1 MCLETQVSSVL
12 GLDEQ
17 HGWRIA
23 GFDDLLG
30 LRRFFFFFNR
40 LI

>member
-12 GLDEQ
+12 GPDEQ
-17 HGWRIA
+17 HGLRIA

-30 LRRFFFFFNR
+30 LRRFF
-40 LI
+40 